1 LGNIIKA
8 NKLLEL
14 VIKFLLGSITLITEI
29 KIDMEVIKGQELE
42 ADNIAIQL
50 AGYEGALHFVKMLET
65 LKKKGIDVSHEA
77 ILGVPALTIE
87 ERINNLRQHGGFFFI
102 V

>member
-1 LGNIIKA
+1 MKVK
-8 NKLLEL
+8 KLSEVLINL
-14 VIKFLLGSITLITEI
+14 LLGSIILIVGI
-29 KIDMEVIKGQELE
+29 MIDMEVVKRQELE

-50 AGYEGALHFVKMLET
+50 AGYEGALHFAKMLEAF
-65 LKKKGIDVSHEA
+65 KKQGIDVSHEA

-87 ERINNLRQHGGFFFI
+87 DRINNLRQHCGFFLI